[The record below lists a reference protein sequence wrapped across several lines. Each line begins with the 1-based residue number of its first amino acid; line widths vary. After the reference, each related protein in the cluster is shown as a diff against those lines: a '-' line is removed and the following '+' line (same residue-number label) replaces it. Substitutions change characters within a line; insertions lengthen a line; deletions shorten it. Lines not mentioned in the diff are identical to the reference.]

1 MSANETEAAQD
12 YEQTDREGDLADSAF
27 NHLAEAAVI
36 ARLDITSVALFLLAT
51 TLANLQFHTGIT
63 PADAVRK
70 VEDLIATQVDALAEG
85 HELAPEPE
93 PLSTA
98 AAAGK
103 YH

>member
-1 MSANETEAAQD
+1 VTPNEIEAAQD

-36 ARLDITSVALFLLAT
+36 ARLDITSGAPFLLAT
-51 TLANLQFHTGIT
+51 TLANLQFHTGLS

-70 VEDLIATQVDALAEG
+70 VEDLIAAQVAALAEE
-85 HELAPEPE
+85 HELASEPE
-93 PLSTA
+93 PFPA
-98 AAAGK
+98 APSSGK